1 VIYLQAAVFA
11 LAGILIVIALVNV
24 LIMSLLAAQEKMRA
38 VGILKTVGMTPAQV
52 VAMFNTTA
60 ASLGALAVFVGIPSG
75 LFMTKDLLS
84 IMSDSFGFGKISV
97 SLDLTQAV
105 ILIPF
110 IVIVSMFG
118 SFLPARWAAN
128 LFIVRVLRKD

>member
-1 VIYLQAAVFA
+1 
-11 LAGILIVIALVNV
+11 
-24 LIMSLLAAQEKMRA
+24 
-38 VGILKTVGMTPAQV
+38 MTPAQV

-60 ASLGALAVFVGIPSG
+60 ASLGALAVFIGIPIG
-75 LFMTKDLLS
+75 LSMTKNLLS

-110 IVIVSMFG
+110 IVIVSIFG
-118 SFLPARWAAN
+118 SYLPARWAAN